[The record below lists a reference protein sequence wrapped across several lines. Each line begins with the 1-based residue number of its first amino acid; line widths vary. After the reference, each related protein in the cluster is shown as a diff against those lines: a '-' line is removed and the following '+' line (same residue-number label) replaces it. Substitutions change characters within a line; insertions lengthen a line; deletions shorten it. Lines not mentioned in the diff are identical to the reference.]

1 MQSDV
6 TTDMTAV
13 SRRKA
18 FRFDA
23 ETMTRVHWAAA
34 ALAAVTGTVHVYLY
48 VTQGF
53 LPFLFAG
60 VVFYAAII
68 GMSLNVY
75 RRVLYALGVPFT
87 AGQVALWV
95 YLGMPD
101 ATLGALDKVVQ
112 LALIALLVYLFR
124 AEA

>member
-13 SRRKA
+13 GRRPA
-18 FRFDA
+18 FRFEAD
-23 ETMTRVHWAAA
+23 TMTRAHWAAA

-60 VVFYAAII
+60 VVFYAAIV
-68 GMSLNVY
+68 GMGLNVY

-87 AGQVALWV
+87 AGQIVLWV
-95 YLGMPD
+95 ALGMPD
-101 ATLGALDKVVQ
+101 ATLGAVDKVVQ
-112 LALIALLVYLFR
+112 LTLIGLLVYLFR
-124 AEA
+124 TEA